1 MKSSGGVHEI
11 SVSFSGNEVVT
22 QLTGRT
28 VVSVDILAGTDNILG
43 LCVSEFAPVALLPQ
57 SLSGL
62 TCLSLPLSLSY
73 PRCPSKVERKIFYPY
88 LQPRSLPLLP
98 AVIASFRFTSS
109 VFPQKGTGED
119 FLFHQPSTPSIG
131 LIDGSKI
138 VWPAKRSVSVSVSSR
153 TDRRVG
159 SKIVVRARR
168 SGSSAL

>member
-1 MKSSGGVHEI
+1 MKSSGDVHEI

-62 TCLSLPLSLSY
+62 TRLSLPLSLSY

-131 LIDGSKI
+131 RYLRLFHSPDNRIRFLFCFCFHRDFVSDDHRFAF
-138 VWPAKRSVSVSVSSR
+138 WPF
-153 TDRRVG
+153 
-159 SKIVVRARR
+159 I
-168 SGSSAL
+168 